1 MTERE
6 LWITQE
12 LFRKVA
18 HDIVGCAGITRG
30 ALREIELSLGQAP
43 TEQQAALFAMTKRG
57 VVKLERLAR
66 RLRLAGMAEGSNPSS
81 AASLEHRDLREVID
95 GAIAEATELDGRK
108 TVSFE
113 YQKPEAPVYVRADV
127 ELLRAAL
134 SELISNALRFARQR
148 VHVSLAADGDKHS
161 GERVA
166 VVIHDDGPGFSAE
179 FIAQLDP
186 PGLRPRAGQRGS
198 GLSLAGALAV
208 AALHGGAL
216 RIEAPAAGS
225 SGGRVK
231 FALPAQTASQDQ
243 RASQSA
249 RT

>member
-1 MTERE
+1 MKERE

-30 ALREIELSLGQAP
+30 ALREIELSLGQPP
-43 TEQQAALFAMTKRG
+43 TAQQAALFAMTKRG

-66 RLRLAGMAEGSNPSS
+66 RLRLAGLAEGNNAS

-95 GAIAEATELDGRK
+95 AAIAEATELDGRK
-108 TVSFE
+108 TVTFE
-113 YQKPEAPVYVRADV
+113 YHKPDAPVYVRADV
-127 ELLRAAL
+127 DLLRAAL

-148 VHVSLAADGDKHS
+148 VQLSLAREGDKI
-161 GERVA
+161 A

-179 FIAQLDP
+179 FVAQLDP
-186 PGLRPRAGQRGS
+186 PGLRPRDGQRGS

-208 AALHGGAL
+208 AALHGGAV
-216 RIEAPAAGS
+216 RIETPGEAGG
-225 SGGRVK
+225 GGRVN
-231 FALPAQTASQDQ
+231 FALPAQAASQEQ
-243 RASQSA
+243 RPSQVA
-249 RT
+249 RS

>member
-6 LWITQE
+6 QWITQE

-30 ALREIELSLGQAP
+30 ALREIELSLGKPP

-66 RLRLAGMAEGSNPSS
+66 RLRLAGLAEGTG

-95 GAIAEATELDGRK
+95 AAIAEATELDGRR

-148 VHVSLAADGDKHS
+148 VHVSLSMDGDK
-161 GERVA
+161 VA
-166 VVIHDDGPGFSAE
+166 VLIQDDGPGFSAE

-186 PGLRPRAGQRGS
+186 PTLRPRAGQRGS
-198 GLSLAGALAV
+198 GLSLAGALAI
-208 AALHGGAL
+208 AAMHGGGL
-216 RIEAPAAGS
+216 KIEAPAAGS
-225 SGGRVK
+225 SGGLVR
-231 FALPAQTASQDQ
+231 FALPAQ
-243 RASQSA
+243 ASQST